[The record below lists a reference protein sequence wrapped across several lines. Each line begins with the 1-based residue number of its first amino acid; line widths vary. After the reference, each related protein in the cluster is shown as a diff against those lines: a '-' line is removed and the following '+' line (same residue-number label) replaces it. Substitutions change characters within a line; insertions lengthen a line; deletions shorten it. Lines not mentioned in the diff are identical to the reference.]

1 MPMVRT
7 SEILQS
13 CVRNESLY
21 NVLGIKEI
29 YDPYGFRDDV
39 MIDVVKSLEKM
50 GNTSMP
56 GAPKEIHPDAEESAK
71 KLLTGNLST
80 YDIKDYTKY
89 ICPQLVPEPNP
100 GPLDGLTRKLES
112 LANKVEPG
120 VTLKNQA
127 IHLRAYQK
135 HLCVPLAA
143 IVQRLI
149 KRLKQMDWLLSGGYG
164 SFVKYLHH
172 LLDKIKQG
180 DDLLRQD
187 SKKEADEVARNI
199 SKLVKSGLD
208 DYVRVV
214 EEATKEDMES
224 CEPLIR
230 EDDEAMVEYADL
242 CNRIA
247 KPMVSKEVIPRL
259 PYTFN

>member
-39 MIDVVKSLEKM
+39 MIDVIKSLEKM
-50 GNTSMP
+50 GNTSLP
-56 GAPKEIHPDAEESAK
+56 GGLKEIHPDAEEAAK

-100 GPLDGLTRKLES
+100 GPLDGLTRKLKS

-127 IHLRAYQK
+127 IHLRSYQK
-135 HLCVPLAA
+135 HLGVPLAA

-164 SFVKYLHH
+164 SVVKYLHH

-224 CEPLIR
+224 CEPLTR

-247 KPMVSKEVIPRL
+247 KPMVSKEVIPGL